1 MAFEKNW
8 RERRIVHRT
17 PGGKLT
23 RVKISSLPADEQQ
36 KYNPNRY
43 KRTGA
48 DKEMGPDDF
57 DALQKREIEAG
68 HIFDFY
74 IQLKD
79 PSELD
84 DIEEGTLVLA
94 TSDSKKVMELF
105 DDDMKIIKLKNVP
118 MDAVKKVILP
128 PENEA
133 DLDFKNLEGIEFED
147 IDNLEGRERY
157 EKIKFNEEQVYLVD
171 VAPYMDYMEVV
182 IDEPTEKESDSDV
195 ELEEGFY
202 NFYYRGV
209 E

>member
-43 KRTGA
+43 KRLGA
-48 DKEMGPDDF
+48 DKEMSPDDF
-57 DALQKREIEAG
+57 DDLQKRDIEAG

-79 PSELD
+79 SSELD

-94 TSDSKKVMELF
+94 TSDSNKVMELF

-128 PENEA
+128 PENETS
-133 DLDFKNLEGIEFED
+133 LDFKTMDGIDFDDIDELEGK
-147 IDNLEGRERY
+147 ERY
-157 EKIKFNEEQVYLVD
+157 EKIKFNDDEVYLLD
-171 VAPYMDYMEVV
+171 IAPYMDYMEVV
-182 IDEPTEKESDSDV
+182 IDEPTEKDSES
-195 ELEEGFY
+195 EIEMEEGFF
-202 NFYYRGV
+202 NFYYRGDR
-209 E
+209 

>member
-43 KRTGA
+43 KRGA
-48 DKEMGPDDF
+48 DKKMSPDDYWN
-57 DALQKREIEAG
+57 LQRREVDAG

-79 PSELD
+79 LAELEG
-84 DIEEGTLVLA
+84 IEEGTLILA
-94 TSDSKKVMELF
+94 TTDSRKVHELF
-105 DDDMKIIKLKNVP
+105 DDDMKVIKLKNVP
-118 MDAVKKVILP
+118 MDAVKKVSIPQENGEILDLESMDNISF
-128 PENEA
+128 EN
-133 DLDFKNLEGIEFED
+133 
-147 IDNLEGRERY
+147 IDELAGTDRY
-157 EKIKFNEEQVYLVD
+157 EKIKFNEDELYQLD
-171 VAPYMDYMEVV
+171 IAPFLEFIEIVV
-182 IDEPTEKESDSDV
+182 DEP
-195 ELEEGFY
+195 ELEESSDNEGLTEGFF
-202 NFYYRGV
+202 NYYFIG